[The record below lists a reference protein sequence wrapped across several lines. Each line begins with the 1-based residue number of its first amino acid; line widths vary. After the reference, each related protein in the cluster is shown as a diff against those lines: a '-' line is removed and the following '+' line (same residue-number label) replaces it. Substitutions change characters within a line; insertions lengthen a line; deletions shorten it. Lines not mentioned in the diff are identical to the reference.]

1 MLGGGVEITGG
12 AVEVVFVDVF
22 CGLLDVL
29 FEGDAA
35 EAVPDEDAAAEL
47 VEPEGAGSKL
57 MLIFGLE
64 PPFFS

>member
-1 MLGGGVEITGG
+1 M
-12 AVEVVFVDVF
+12 VFGDVF
-22 CGLLDVL
+22 CELLDVV

-47 VEPEGAGSKL
+47 VEPEGAGSEL